1 MKHTI
6 FSANDTNELTA
17 HMDHIL
23 DQANSI
29 RLDTDGKP
37 LSKILPTLSAKL
49 IALGKPKQ
57 PVILSVE
64 NLNYGRYSTKQL
76 KNIIEQITST
86 LAQLPEPAVD
96 RIYWS
101 GSRLT
106 FLQLLMDHETH
117 EMMSQNSP
125 ISGLKLHNEQA
136 QDGFNIYSLE
146 EEFDEAN

>member
-23 DQANSI
+23 DQTDNI
-29 RLDTDGKP
+29 RLDTNGKP
-37 LSKILPTLSAKL
+37 LSKIMPTLNAKL
-49 IALGKPKQ
+49 IAFGKPSQ
-57 PVILSVE
+57 TVTLSVE

-86 LAQLPEPAVD
+86 LNQLPEPIID
-96 RIYWS
+96 EIYWS
-101 GSRLT
+101 GSRMT
-106 FLQLLMDHETH
+106 FLQLLVDHETH

-125 ISGLKLHNEQA
+125 INGLKLHNEQTK
-136 QDGFNIYSLE
+136 DGFNIYSLE
-146 EEFDEAN
+146 ENLHAID